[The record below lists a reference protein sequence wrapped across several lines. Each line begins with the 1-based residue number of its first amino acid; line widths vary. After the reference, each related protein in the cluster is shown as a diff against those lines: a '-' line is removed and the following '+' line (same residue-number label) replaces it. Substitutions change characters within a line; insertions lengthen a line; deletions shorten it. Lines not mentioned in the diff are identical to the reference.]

1 MRSFHHSFAL
11 ALLLLLAGCYAE
23 LDWREVVSPEGSF
36 KVLLPAKPA
45 HTEREVV
52 LAGVPLHMHMLSAQ
66 REGLA
71 FGVGYAKMASP
82 AAAAAVAEAARDAL
96 LRNIDGRIVSEQR
109 IEVRGAAAGSRE
121 FTAQGMVDG
130 TPMVLAARL
139 IASGDRFY
147 QVVFIG
153 GRDRAE
159 NVDVSL
165 YLGSFALLE

>member
-1 MRSFHHSFAL
+1 MRFFYGCVAVASL
-11 ALLLLLAGCYAE
+11 WLLAGCYAE
-23 LDWREVVSPEGSF
+23 LDWREVVSSEGKF

-45 HTEREVV
+45 HTERVV
-52 LAGVPLHMHMLSAQ
+52 ELAGVPLRMQMLSVQ

-71 FGVGYAKMASP
+71 FGVGYVSLPSP
-82 AAAAAVAEAARDAL
+82 AVALAVAEAAREAL

-109 IEVRGAAAGSRE
+109 IELRGAAAGGRE
-121 FTAQGMVDG
+121 LIAQGTVDG

-139 IASGDRFY
+139 IASRERFY

-153 GRDRAE
+153 RRDRAE
-159 NVDVSL
+159 KVDVSL